1 MQLLGCVVVG
11 YGIIYNV
18 FMQLMNDF
26 GAYLNFLA
34 GFVWSRVDQLL
45 VVFEA
50 VKKVIVAL
58 LINKRGRYVRSFAHT
73 TLVGVM
79 MVSLVLAPFVT
90 SSLRDQASAVDV
102 NTENMILDI
111 TQLEGEEIDPY
122 TYVSE
127 KPRSTIMVYTVKSG
141 DTLSTIAEKFGISI
155 DTIKWEN
162 NLKTDK
168 IKPGQKLRILPVTG
182 VSHRVK
188 KGETIYSI
196 AKKYKTS
203 PQAIVD
209 FPFNYFKDEEN
220 FTLEVGQLLIVP
232 DGIKPEEKPRRR
244 RVIDRL
250 KSVIKESIGK
260 FLWPVGGRITQRYH
274 WYHRAIDIAN
284 PAGPGI
290 KAAAAGRVVYAGWT
304 KNKGGYGLHVIIDHG
319 DGYVTLYAH
328 MRKLY
333 VKTGQKVSKGQVIGL
348 MGSTGRSTGT
358 HVHFEIRK
366 NGRRLNPLKF
376 YK

>member
-1 MQLLGCVVVG
+1 MDRGDEYKV
-11 YGIIYNV
+11 IYNV
-18 FMQLMNDF
+18 VMQLMNEF
-26 GAYLNFLA
+26 GVYLNFL
-34 GFVWSRVDQLL
+34 GTFVGIRVGKVLAL
-45 VVFEA
+45 FEMI
-50 VKKVIVAL
+50 KKVVVAL
-58 LINKRGRYVRSFAHT
+58 LVNKRGRYVRSFAHT

-79 MVSLVLAPFVT
+79 LVSLVLAPFVT
-90 SSLRDQASAVDV
+90 SSLREQASAVDIP

-111 TQLEGEEIDPY
+111 TQLEGKEIDPY

-127 KPRSTIMVYTVKSG
+127 KPRSTIMVYRVKPG
-141 DTLSTIAEKFGISI
+141 DTLSTIAEKFGISV
-155 DTIKWEN
+155 DTIRWEN
-162 NLKTDK
+162 NLKTNK

-188 KGETIYSI
+188 KGETVYSI

-232 DGIKPEEKPRRR
+232 DGVKPEERLHRK
-244 RVIDRL
+244 RVIDQL
-250 KSVIKESIGK
+250 KGVMKQSIGK
-260 FLWPVGGRITQRYH
+260 FLWPAKGLITQRYH
-274 WYHRAIDIAN
+274 WYHRAIDIAD
-284 PAGPGI
+284 PAGPPV

-304 KNKGGYGLHVIIDHG
+304 RNRGGYGLYVMVDHG

-328 MRKLY
+328 LRKIY
-333 VKTGQKVSKGQVIGL
+333 VKAGQKVAKGQVIGL

-358 HVHFEIRK
+358 HLHFEIRK
-366 NGRRLNPLKF
+366 DGRRLNPLKF